1 MDRGKLL
8 TESRNQNSM
17 QIDSASSFEIAK
29 IINEEDKLVPLAIE
43 KELENVSKAIDLVVD
58 SFENGGRLFYVG
70 AGTSGR
76 LGVLDASECPPT
88 FGVERELVQGII
100 AGGEKALTRSIE
112 GAEDFE
118 KDGAEAVLEK
128 SVSTKDTIFG
138 IAAGSTT
145 PYVLGALK
153 KGKELGCKTIFFS
166 CNPEAKNLVS
176 VDVYILPQVGPEVVT
191 GSTRMKAGTATKL
204 VLNAVTTGAMIKI
217 GKVYENLMVD
227 LKPLNVKLVDRSNR
241 ILRQAL
247 KIEEHEAQNLIKS
260 SKGNLKIA
268 ILMKQLNLNYEKAE
282 NILLDF
288 GGNVRLALEKKSKK

>member
-8 TESRNQNSM
+8 TESRNPNSM
-17 QIDSASSFEIAK
+17 NIDSASSLEIAK

-43 KELENVSKAIDLVVD
+43 KELENIAKAIDLVVET
-58 SFENGGRLFYVG
+58 FENGGRLFYVG

-118 KDGAEAVLEK
+118 KDGAKAILGK
-128 SVSTKDTIFG
+128 NVSAKDTIFG

-153 KGKELGCKTIFFS
+153 KGKKLGCKTIFFS
-166 CNPEAKNLVS
+166 CNSEAKNLVS

-204 VLNAVTTGAMIKI
+204 VLNSVTTGTMIKI

-247 KIEEHEAQNLIKS
+247 SIEADEAKNLIAT

-268 ILMKQLNLNYEKAE
+268 ILIKKLGIGFTEAKE
-282 NILLDF
+282 LLSDYR
-288 GGNVRLALEKKSKK
+288 GNVRVILQQKL

>member
-8 TESRNQNSM
+8 TESRNPNSVE
-17 QIDSASSFEIAK
+17 IDSASSLEIVK
-29 IINEEDKLVPLAIE
+29 IINEEDKRVPLAIE
-43 KELENVSKAIDLVVD
+43 KELKNIAQAIDFVVE

-118 KDGAEAVLEK
+118 KDGVSAILEK
-128 SVSTKDTIFG
+128 GVCAKDTVFG

-145 PYVLGALK
+145 PFVLGALK

-166 CNPEAKNLVS
+166 CNPEAKNLIS

-227 LKPLNVKLVDRSNR
+227 LKPLNAKLVDRSNR

-247 KIEEHEAQNLIKS
+247 SIEADEATDLIEI

-268 ILMKQLNLNYEKAE
+268 ILIKKLDIGFIEAKELLNEFK
-282 NILLDF
+282 
-288 GGNVRLALEKKSKK
+288 GNVRVVLQRKLQ